1 MKRTLIG
8 CWLTLLGTLW
18 GAGVIIAASQ
28 MLVNSWDPA
37 VGRLITTITE
47 HQLTVPAVVSLAF
60 LILGLLIMAVEFF
73 KK

>member
-18 GAGVIIAASQ
+18 GAGVLFAASQ

-37 VGRLITTITE
+37 IGHLLSNILKK
-47 HQLTVPAVVSLAF
+47 QLLFSLK
-60 LILGLLIMAVEFF
+60 ISVHGLMIIQMFRT
-73 KK
+73 